1 MKWIPRLILF
11 YFFSSKQRELY
22 EETFRPL
29 VQSVLEGFNG
39 TIFAYGQ
46 TGTGKTYTMQGKPE
60 PSFSPTYPFFFLFFS
75 LVISMPC
82 LCGLEYAN
90 CIPCSRVRLTPKKG
104 KGFEFDTK
112 LHLMVKLQFQSS
124 GECGVHLHCHYSQV
138 HSDPEWYY
146 LLGSHLWIK

>member
-1 MKWIPRLILF
+1 MILF

-60 PSFSPTYPFFFLFFS
+60 PSFSPTYIYALS
-75 LVISMPC
+75 L
-82 LCGLEYAN
+82 GLRIRQLY
-90 CIPCSRVRLTPKKG
+90 P
-104 KGFEFDTK
+104 
-112 LHLMVKLQFQSS
+112 LQ
-124 GECGVHLHCHYSQV
+124 
-138 HSDPEWYY
+138 
-146 LLGSHLWIK
+146 